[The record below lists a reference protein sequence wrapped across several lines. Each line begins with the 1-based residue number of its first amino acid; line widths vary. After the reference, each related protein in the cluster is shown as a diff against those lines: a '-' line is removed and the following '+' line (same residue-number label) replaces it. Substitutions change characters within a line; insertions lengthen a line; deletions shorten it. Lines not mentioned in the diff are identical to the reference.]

1 MWVHMT
7 LRMRVCVCVC
17 DGFVIL
23 RWMVVLVPVKVVM
36 VDGLVVTMPVTVV
49 MVVEEVEGDDIL

>member
-1 MWVHMT
+1 M
-7 LRMRVCVCVC
+7 CVC